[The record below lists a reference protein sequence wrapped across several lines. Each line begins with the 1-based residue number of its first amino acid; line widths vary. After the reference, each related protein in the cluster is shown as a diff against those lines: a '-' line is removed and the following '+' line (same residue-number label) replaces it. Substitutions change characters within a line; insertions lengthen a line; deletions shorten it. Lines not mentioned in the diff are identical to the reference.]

1 MFHMGPIVMDN
12 MRRIDFNLLVTL
24 EALLT
29 ERNVTRAAK
38 RLHLS
43 QPSVSVQLRK
53 LREIF
58 ADPLLAPAPGGML
71 PTTRAQALSQP
82 LRAALAGIRQ
92 VLEPRH
98 SFDPATVQLTWQ
110 VAAADY
116 AEYAVL
122 MPLLGELR
130 KAAPGVRIA
139 VREAAHSKMIKQLE
153 SGAIDL
159 GLLAMEP
166 VPERL
171 HHQVL
176 FTEHYVLVAR
186 KRHPALKSKLTV
198 DTLCQLEYVVVSP
211 EGGGFRGVTDTALEG
226 KGRKRRVVL
235 SVPHFLFV
243 PEVVARTDLVAMLP
257 SRLVKDRSDHIQV
270 VVPPLPIPSYEM
282 AMIWHE
288 RSHLDPAHMW
298 LRERVSRALSHTGKQ
313 AGRKRGALHVVA
325 HLPAR
330 FIGE

>member
-1 MFHMGPIVMDN
+1 
-12 MRRIDFNLLVTL
+12 
-24 EALLT
+24 
-29 ERNVTRAAK
+29 VTRAAK

-53 LREIF
+53 LRQIF

-71 PTTRAQALSQP
+71 PTTRGQALLQP
-82 LRAALAGIRQ
+82 LRTALSDMRL
-92 VLEPRH
+92 VLEPRPR
-98 SFDPATVQLTWQ
+98 FDPATAEITWQ

-116 AEYAVL
+116 AEYAIL
-122 MPLLGELR
+122 MPLLAHMR

-139 VREAAHSKMIKQLE
+139 VRQAADSRMTKQLD

-159 GLLAMEP
+159 GFLALDAA
-166 VPERL
+166 PERL
-171 HHQVL
+171 HSRVL
-176 FTEHYVLVAR
+176 FKEHYVLVAR
-186 KRHPALKSKLTV
+186 KRHPALKRKLTV
-198 DTLCQLEYVVVSP
+198 DTLCQLEYVIVSP
-211 EGGGFRGVTDTALEG
+211 EGGGFRGITDTILESR
-226 KGRKRRVVL
+226 GRKRRVVL

-288 RSHLDPAHMW
+288 RWHLDPAHMW
-298 LRERVSRALSHTGKQ
+298 LREHVSRAL
-313 AGRKRGALHVVA
+313 
-325 HLPAR
+325 
-330 FIGE
+330 

>member
-1 MFHMGPIVMDN
+1 MDN
-12 MRRIDFNLLVTL
+12 LRRIDLNLLVTL

-53 LREIF
+53 LRQIF

-71 PTTRAQALSQP
+71 PTTRGQALLQP
-82 LRAALAGIRQ
+82 LRTALSDMRL
-92 VLEPRH
+92 VLEPRPR
-98 SFDPATVQLTWQ
+98 FDPVTAEITWQ

-116 AEYAVL
+116 AEYAIL
-122 MPLLGELR
+122 MPLLAHMR

-139 VREAAHSKMIKQLE
+139 VRQAADSRMTKQLD
-153 SGAIDL
+153 SGTIDL
-159 GLLAMEP
+159 GFLALDAA
-166 VPERL
+166 PERL
-171 HHQVL
+171 HSRVL
-176 FTEHYVLVAR
+176 FKEHYVLVAR
-186 KRHPALKSKLTV
+186 KRHPALERKLTV
-198 DTLCQLEYVVVSP
+198 DTLCQLEYVIVSP
-211 EGGGFRGVTDTALEG
+211 EGGGFRGITDTILESR
-226 KGRKRRVVL
+226 GRKRRVVL

-257 SRLVKDRSDHIQV
+257 SRLVKDRSDRIQV

-298 LRERVSRALSHTGKQ
+298 LREHVSRAL
-313 AGRKRGALHVVA
+313 
-325 HLPAR
+325 
-330 FIGE
+330 

>member
-1 MFHMGPIVMDN
+1 MDN
-12 MRRIDFNLLVTL
+12 LRRIDLNLLVTL

-53 LREIF
+53 LRQIF

-71 PTTRAQALSQP
+71 PTTRGQALLQP
-82 LRAALAGIRQ
+82 LRTALSDMSL
-92 VLEPRH
+92 VLEPRPR
-98 SFDPATVQLTWQ
+98 FDPVTAEITWQ

-116 AEYAVL
+116 AEYAIL
-122 MPLLGELR
+122 MPLLAHMR

-139 VREAAHSKMIKQLE
+139 VRQAADSRMTKQLD

-159 GLLAMEP
+159 GFLALDAA
-166 VPERL
+166 PERL
-171 HHQVL
+171 HSRVL
-176 FTEHYVLVAR
+176 FKEHYVLVAR
-186 KRHPALKSKLTV
+186 KRHPALKRKLTV
-198 DTLCQLEYVVVSP
+198 DTLCQLEYVIVSP
-211 EGGGFRGVTDTALEG
+211 EGGGFRGITDTILESR
-226 KGRKRRVVL
+226 GRKRRVVL

-298 LRERVSRALSHTGKQ
+298 LREQVRRAL
-313 AGRKRGALHVVA
+313 
-325 HLPAR
+325 
-330 FIGE
+330 